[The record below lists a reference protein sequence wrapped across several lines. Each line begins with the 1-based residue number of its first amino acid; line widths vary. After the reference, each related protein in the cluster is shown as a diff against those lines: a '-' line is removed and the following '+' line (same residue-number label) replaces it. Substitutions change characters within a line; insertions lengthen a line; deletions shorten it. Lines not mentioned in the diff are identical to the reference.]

1 MFEAKKETPSLRSVR
16 PQGRFGFGQ
25 ETAHDL
31 GHRQDFLDSA
41 RGLPGSKQSLVRP
54 AGLVRRQYLAPQAI
68 AVAACFLAFPAPF
81 IEKWRGQRAQN
92 RAEADGAGLMSLR
105 TSILMECS
113 ELA

>member
-68 AVAACFLAFPAPF
+68 AIVPSRASRSVQRTMPAS
-81 IEKWRGQRAQN
+81 ISQR
-92 RAEADGAGLMSLR
+92 
-105 TSILMECS
+105 
-113 ELA
+113 